1 MRIYDN
7 CYELMSETGRN
18 LWEMGNIVKPKHYQ
32 NKDINGNE
40 DFVTKELICE
50 QYCLMSIPDPNWLF
64 IFMEEG
70 AEDWAEAELKE
81 RLSGKCI
88 NPGEA
93 WKIRGKVWG
102 EFLVNGKFDYSYPER
117 INQRVIYKGDN
128 NLTKLQAIIKLLK
141 DDPDTRKAI
150 LNIYGGYFVDVYG
163 EYPGN
168 APIMVDDSDR
178 LDGHARI
185 PCSIYY
191 DFLIRENA
199 KGERQLN
206 ITYHQRSSDFVTF
219 FGTDVWF
226 AWKLMEYVANK
237 LNIKPGYLY
246 HSIDSLHCYKKDWVK
261 LKTSLSEM

>member
-18 LWEMGNIVKPKHYQ
+18 LWEMGNLVKPKHYQ

-40 DFVTKELICE
+40 DFETKELICE
-50 QYCLMSIPDPNWLF
+50 QYCLMNMPDPKWLF

-70 AEDWAEAELKE
+70 AKDWAQNEFGE
-81 RLSGKCI
+81 RISGVQF
-88 NPGEA
+88 NPGQA
-93 WKIRGKVWG
+93 WKKRPQVWE
-102 EFLVNGKFDYSYPER
+102 EFLVNGEFDYTYPER
-117 INQRVIYKGDN
+117 MNEIVQYGGVET
-128 NLTKLQAIIKLLK
+128 TKLNAVIQLLR

-150 LNIYGGYFVDVYG
+150 LNIYGSYHWVYSDKTI
-163 EYPGN
+163 N
-168 APIMVDDSDR
+168 DADR

-185 PCSIYY
+185 PCSMYY

-199 KGERQLN
+199 KGEKQLN

-226 AWKLMEYVANK
+226 AWKLMEYVAAE
-237 LNIKPGYLY
+237 IGVKPGYLY
-246 HSIDSLHCYKKDWVK
+246 HTIDSLHCYKKDWVK

>member
-50 QYCLMSIPDPNWLF
+50 QYCLMSMPDPKWLF
-64 IFMEEG
+64 VFMEEG
-70 AEDWAEAELKE
+70 AKDWAEAEFQE
-81 RLSGKCI
+81 RISGKEL

-93 WKIRGKVWG
+93 WKIRGNVWE
-102 EFLVNGKFDYSYPER
+102 EFLVDGRFDYTYPER
-117 INQRVIYKGDN
+117 MNQRVIYNKEPK
-128 NLTKLQAIIKLLK
+128 TKLEAIIQLLK

-150 LNIYGGYFVDVYG
+150 LDIYG
-163 EYPGN
+163 EYHSTFPQDII
-168 APIMVDDSDR
+168 AVDSNR

-185 PCSIYY
+185 PCSMYY
-191 DFLIRENA
+191 DFLIRDNA
-199 KGERQLN
+199 KGEKQLN
-206 ITYHQRSSDFVTF
+206 ICYEQRSSDFVTF

-226 AWKLMEYVANK
+226 AWKLKEYVAK
-237 LNIKPGYLY
+237 KVGVKPGYLY
-246 HSIDSLHCYKKDWVK
+246 HNIQSLHCYKKDWLK
-261 LKTSLSEM
+261 LKSGLSNL

>member
-18 LWEMGNIVKPKHYQ
+18 LYEMGNIVKPKHYQ
-32 NKDINGNE
+32 NKDIENNE

-50 QYCLMSIPDPNWLF
+50 QYCLMNMPDPSWLF
-64 IFMEEG
+64 IFMEEE
-70 AEDWAEAELKE
+70 AKDWAEAEFQE
-81 RLSGKCI
+81 RISGI
-88 NPGEA
+88 RYNPGEA
-93 WKIRGKVWG
+93 WKLRKNIWE
-102 EFLVNGKFDYSYPER
+102 EFRVYDKFDYTYPER
-117 INQRVIYKGDN
+117 INAIVQYNGVQS
-128 NLTKLQAIIKLLK
+128 TKLKALIQLLK

-150 LNIYGGYFVDVYG
+150 LDIYGGVNH
-163 EYPGN
+163 GN
-168 APIMVDDSDR
+168 PYNNTFDAER

-185 PCSIYY
+185 PCSMYY
-191 DFLIRENA
+191 DFLIRDNA

-237 LNIKPGYLY
+237 LGIKPGYLY

>member
-50 QYCLMSIPDPNWLF
+50 QYCLMSMPDPKWLF
-64 IFMEEG
+64 VFMEEG
-70 AEDWAEAELKE
+70 AKDWAEAEFKE
-81 RLSGKCI
+81 RVSGKLL
-88 NPGEA
+88 NPGKA
-93 WKIRGKVWG
+93 WELRKGVWE
-102 EFLVNGKFDYSYPER
+102 EFLVEGKFDYTYPER
-117 INQRVIYKGDN
+117 INQEVIYKN
-128 NLTKLQAIIKLLK
+128 EVQTKLQAVIHLLQ

-150 LNIYGGYFVDVYG
+150 IDIYGVFRNAFDV
-163 EYPGN
+163 ERR
-168 APIMVDDSDR
+168 ISLDSQR

-185 PCSIYY
+185 PCSMYY

-226 AWKLMEYVANK
+226 AWKLKEYVADQ
-237 LNIKPGYLY
+237 LGIKPGYLY
-246 HSIDSLHCYKKDWVK
+246 HSIDSLHCYKKDWIK
-261 LKTSLSEM
+261 LKTSLADM

>member
-50 QYCLMSIPDPNWLF
+50 QYCLMSMPDPKWLF

-70 AEDWAEAELKE
+70 AKEWAEAEFEE
-81 RLSGKCI
+81 RVSGKTL
-88 NPGEA
+88 NPGKA
-93 WKIRGKVWG
+93 WELRKGVWE
-102 EFLVNGKFDYSYPER
+102 EFLVRGKFDYTYPER
-117 INQRVIYKGDN
+117 INQEVIYKCETQ
-128 NLTKLQAIIKLLK
+128 TKLQAVIHLLR

-150 LNIYGGYFVDVYG
+150 IDIYGVFR
-163 EYPGN
+163 N
-168 APIMVDDSDR
+168 AFSVEGRISLDSQR

-185 PCSIYY
+185 PCSMYY

-199 KGERQLN
+199 KGEKQLN

-226 AWKLMEYVANK
+226 AWKLMEYVAAK
-237 LNIKPGYLY
+237 IGVKPGYLY
-246 HSIDSLHCYKKDWVK
+246 HTIDSLHCYKKDWVN